1 MVFFRWK
8 KNFVLPNNP
17 EDTIPTSAECS
28 KEILRR
34 VCIDAAAAKNLG
46 GRVNDHLRYKLV
58 SLRVQKTIN
67 FLHGPTQLSRDCVA
81 KFVRTRGW
89 SDYAR
94 IVDNTMIA
102 WKPSN
107 SDVRRSTRRTVPEV
121 IQTDLGRGVSMF
133 FCKLTS
139 TIVNTS
145 KIQEYICK
153 QEWPFLQVREK

>member
-1 MVFFRWK
+1 MK
-8 KNFVLPNNP
+8 KIFLLPNNP
-17 EDTIPTSAECS
+17 EDTILTPAECS
-28 KEILRR
+28 KEMMRR
-34 VCIDAAAAKNLG
+34 VCIDAATAKNLG

-67 FLHGPTQLSRDCVA
+67 FFRGPTQSSRDSVE
-81 KFVRTRGW
+81 KFVRNRGW
-89 SDYAR
+89 SDHAR

-133 FCKLTS
+133 FFAS
-139 TIVNTS
+139 
-145 KIQEYICK
+145 
-153 QEWPFLQVREK
+153 